1 MSSISRIC
9 AAWRAR
15 RLPDAVFDYLDG
27 AADDEVTLR
36 DSERAFKE
44 VIFKPRFAVATP
56 SCDLGVTV
64 LGQKLDVPFILAPI
78 GYSRLMHPRGELA
91 ASAAAGKNGTGY
103 ILSTMSGHR
112 IEDVK
117 AQSPGPTFYPIVSGG
132 RARRRGSRHRPRQGG
147 RATRL
152 CSSPSTRRWRA
163 MRERDVR
170 NGMKAADGHK
180 IRFAKLQYLP
190 NILAH
195 PRWLAGFHGRRHE
208 PALPQYRGAGFGPL
222 QAMDVA
228 AALESAQVSWTDL
241 KWIRQLWDGP
251 IVMKGVMTVDDAKR
265 SVDEGAQ
272 GIVVST
278 HAGRQLDGVAGSLRV
293 LPGIVE
299 AVGDKT
305 EVLFDGGIRR
315 GADVVKAIGL
325 GAKAVLLGRGY
336 AYGMA
341 AAGDAGIERAIEIFR
356 ADIIRTLKLLGC
368 PSISQ
373 VDTSYVTTR
382 PGFEST
388 SGVYAG
394 SILNT
399 QPAWGLSPL
408 GQPGWMPASQLI
420 RVPLWNSSPCGSQEP
435 GTKS

>member
-1 MSSISRIC
+1 MSLASPRVVNVKDLRRL
-9 AAWRAR
+9 ARR

-27 AADDEVTLR
+27 AADDENTLK
-36 DSERAFKE
+36 DSERAFKD

-64 LGQKLDVPFILAPI
+64 LGQKLDLPFILAPI

-91 ASAAAGKNGTGY
+91 ASRAAGRNGTAY

-117 AQSPGPTFYPIVSGG
+117 AESAGPTFYQLYLAGG
-132 RARRRGSRHRPRQGG
+132 RGAAEAAIARAKAAGYKALFVTIDTPVAGN
-147 RATRL
+147 
-152 CSSPSTRRWRA
+152 
-163 MRERDVR
+163 RERDVR
-170 NGMKAADGHK
+170 NGMKPLMGTNP
-180 IRFAKLQYLP
+180 FAKIPYLP

-195 PRWLAGFHGRRHE
+195 PRWLAAFLADGMSRPFPNIVVPGS
-208 PALPQYRGAGFGPL
+208 GPL
-222 QAMDVA
+222 AAVDVA
-228 AALESAQVSWTDL
+228 SALESAQVSWTDF
-241 KWIRQLWDGP
+241 KWIRESWSGP
-251 IVMKGVMTVDDAKR
+251 IVTKGVMTVDDAKR
-265 SVDEGAQ
+265 SVDAGAQ
-272 GIVVST
+272 GLVVST

-315 GADVVKAIGL
+315 GSDVVKAIGL

-368 PSISQ
+368 SSISQ
-373 VDTSYVTTR
+373 VDSSYVATR
-382 PGFEST
+382 AGF
-388 SGVYAG
+388 
-394 SILNT
+394 
-399 QPAWGLSPL
+399 
-408 GQPGWMPASQLI
+408 
-420 RVPLWNSSPCGSQEP
+420 RVD
-435 GTKS
+435 

>member
-1 MSSISRIC
+1 MNLASPRVVNIKDLRRL
-9 AAWRAR
+9 ARR

-36 DSERAFKE
+36 DSERAFRD

-56 SCDLGVTV
+56 VCDLGVTV
-64 LGQKLDVPFILAPI
+64 LGHRLDLPFILAPI

-91 ASAAAGKNGTGY
+91 ASKAAGRNGTAY

-117 AQSPGPTFYPIVSGG
+117 AQSSGPTFYQLYLAGG
-132 RARRRGSRHRPRQGG
+132 RGAAEGAIARAKAAGYTALFVTIDTPVAGN
-147 RATRL
+147 
-152 CSSPSTRRWRA
+152 
-163 MRERDVR
+163 RERDVR
-170 NGMKAADGHK
+170 NGMKELMGTNPFK
-180 IRFAKLQYLP
+180 KLRYLP

-195 PRWLAGFHGRRHE
+195 PGWLTGFIADGMTR
-208 PALPQYRGAGFGPL
+208 PFPNIVIPGSGPL
-222 QAMDVA
+222 QAIDVA

-241 KWIRQLWDGP
+241 KWIREQWSGP
-251 IVMKGVMTVDDAKR
+251 IVMKGVMTADDARR
-265 SVDEGAQ
+265 SADAGVQ

-299 AVGDKT
+299 AVGDKI
-305 EVLFDGGIRR
+305 EVIFDGGIRR
-315 GADVVKAIGL
+315 GSDVVKAIGL

-341 AAGDAGIERAIEIFR
+341 AAGDAGVERAIEIFR

-368 PSISQ
+368 SSISQ
-373 VDTSYVTTR
+373 VDASYVTTR
-382 PGFEST
+382 PGF
-388 SGVYAG
+388 
-394 SILNT
+394 
-399 QPAWGLSPL
+399 
-408 GQPGWMPASQLI
+408 
-420 RVPLWNSSPCGSQEP
+420 RVD
-435 GTKS
+435 

>member
-1 MSSISRIC
+1 MRLASPHVVNVKDLRRL
-9 AAWRAR
+9 ARR
-15 RLPDAVFDYLDG
+15 RLPDGVFDYLDG
-27 AADDEVTLR
+27 AADDEVTLK
-36 DSERAFKE
+36 DSTRAFQE

-64 LGQKLDVPFILAPI
+64 LGQKLDLPFILGPI

-91 ASAAAGKNGTGY
+91 ASKAAGRNGTAY
-103 ILSTMSGHR
+103 ILSTMSGHK

-117 AQSPGPTFYPIVSGG
+117 AESSGPTFYQLYLAGG
-132 RARRRGSRHRPRQGG
+132 RGAAEAAIG
-147 RATRL
+147 RAKAAGYKALFVTIDT
-152 CSSPSTRRWRA
+152 PVA
-163 MRERDVR
+163 GNRERDAR
-170 NGMKAADGHK
+170 NGMKELMGK
-180 IRFAKLQYLP
+180 SWLKKMKYVP

-195 PRWLAGFHGRRHE
+195 PHWLAGFIADGMTR
-208 PALPQYRGAGFGPL
+208 PFPNIIVPGSGPL
-222 QAMDVA
+222 EAVDVA

-241 KWIRQLWDGP
+241 KWIRELWNGP
-251 IVMKGVMTVDDAKR
+251 IVMKGVMTIDDAKR
-265 SVDEGAQ
+265 SLDAGAR

-299 AVGDKT
+299 AVGGQM

-315 GADVVKAIGL
+315 GADVVRAMGL

-368 PSISQ
+368 PSISALDQ
-373 VDTSYVTTR
+373 SYIALR
-382 PGFEST
+382 PGF
-388 SGVYAG
+388 
-394 SILNT
+394 
-399 QPAWGLSPL
+399 
-408 GQPGWMPASQLI
+408 
-420 RVPLWNSSPCGSQEP
+420 RVD
-435 GTKS
+435 

>member
-1 MSSISRIC
+1 MSLAPPSVVNIKDLRRL
-9 AAWRAR
+9 ARR

-27 AADDEVTLR
+27 AADDEVTLK

-56 SCDLGVTV
+56 SCDLSVTV
-64 LGQKLDVPFILAPI
+64 LGERLDLPFLLAPI

-91 ASAAAGKNGTGY
+91 ASKAAGRNGTAY

-117 AQSPGPTFYPIVSGG
+117 AQSAGPTFYQLYLAGG
-132 RARRRGSRHRPRQGG
+132 RGAAEAAIT
-147 RATRL
+147 RAKAAGYKALFVTIDT
-152 CSSPSTRRWRA
+152 PVA
-163 MRERDVR
+163 GNRERDVR
-170 NGMKAADGHK
+170 NGMKELMGRNWLK
-180 IRFAKLQYLP
+180 KAKYVP
-190 NILAH
+190 NIMAH
-195 PRWLAGFHGRRHE
+195 PHWLAGYMADGMSRPFPNIVVPGS
-208 PALPQYRGAGFGPL
+208 GPL
-222 QAMDVA
+222 QAVDVA

-241 KWIRQLWDGP
+241 KWIRQLWSGP

-315 GADVVKAIGL
+315 GADVVRAMGL

-373 VDTSYVTTR
+373 VDSSYVTVR
-382 PGFEST
+382 PGF
-388 SGVYAG
+388 
-394 SILNT
+394 
-399 QPAWGLSPL
+399 
-408 GQPGWMPASQLI
+408 
-420 RVPLWNSSPCGSQEP
+420 RVD
-435 GTKS
+435 